1 MQDLYQKV
9 KDHFSRYTSADVVY
23 DAGGVLFL
31 SESAAESY
39 GKGPVEAI
47 RRNNIESLNATK
59 QEPQSLT
66 TEEIETTKQ
75 EPQSPTTE
83 EIEAT
88 KQEPQ
93 SLTTEEIEAT
103 KQELQSPTTEEIEAM
118 TYSQLKS
125 KVAELGIVAED
136 KKKETL
142 KEALLTFA
150 KQQ

>member
-23 DAGGVLFL
+23 VAGGVLFL

-59 QEPQSLT
+59 QEPQS
-66 TEEIETTKQ
+66 ITTK
-75 EPQSPTTE
+75 

-93 SLTTEEIEAT
+93 SL
-103 KQELQSPTTEEIEAM
+103 TTEEIEAM

-136 KKKETL
+136 MKKETL

>member
-23 DAGGVLFL
+23 VAGGVLFL

-39 GKGPVEAI
+39 GKGPVKAI

-66 TEEIETTKQ
+66 TEEIE
-75 EPQSPTTE
+75 
-83 EIEAT
+83 
-88 KQEPQ
+88 
-93 SLTTEEIEAT
+93 
-103 KQELQSPTTEEIEAM
+103 AM

-136 KKKETL
+136 MKKETL
-142 KEALLTFA
+142 KDALLTFA